1 MKKIHLF
8 IFGCLLLCYSCT
20 KELNAIH
27 IDFAHLTVRFSNHTN
42 ESFDNATLYIGA
54 KNSSNSFIAID
65 SIQFQNIPSNISPI
79 DRYSTNMDN
88 FFTKNIGFH
97 EGYFYC
103 KINGEQFVR
112 IPFPD
117 SIENSMQLEKEKL
130 LAISSNFGFLLK
142 LSNGKEG
149 YIEGYNLNHGI
160 PNPTN
165 EYGGYNYVK
174 VDIKSSGISGFTT
187 SQVIN

>member
-1 MKKIHLF
+1 MKKIHLI
-8 IFGCLLLCYSCT
+8 IFGGLLLCYGCT
-20 KELNAIH
+20 KEFNAIH
-27 IDFAHLTVRFSNHTN
+27 IDFAHLTVRFSNHTD

-65 SIQFQNIPSNISPI
+65 SVQFLNIPSNISPI
-79 DRYSTNMDN
+79 DRYSTDLDN

-103 KINGEQFVR
+103 IINGEQFVR

-117 SIENSMQLEKEKL
+117 NIANSMDIKKEKL
-130 LAISSNFGFLLK
+130 LEISEDFGFLLK
-142 LSNGKEG
+142 LSNGTEG
-149 YIEGYNLNHGI
+149 YINGYNLIHGI

-165 EYGGYNYVK
+165 EHGGYNYVK
-174 VDIKSSGISGFTT
+174 IDIKSNGISGFTT
-187 SQVIN
+187 SQVIH